1 MVSAT
6 SSERS
11 TVGAP
16 TMAERTFPRGVKAS
30 AVELV
35 GAYVV
40 LTAVWV
46 GIGLLITGP
55 LGGSGLTRMDQ
66 DIATW
71 FVDERTESLNDWANI
86 GAGLADTMVK
96 IIVTAIIALIMLAVW
111 RSLREPLM
119 VVLALVLEASVFITT
134 TWIVARNRPDVERLE
149 SSPVGS
155 SFPSGH
161 VAAAV
166 AYGAIAVVIFERTRN
181 GLIRTITVVVMVAVP
196 VIVGLSRMYQ
206 GMHYF
211 TDVVA
216 GAALGAA
223 SVAVVYFVFRPAAGQ
238 LGGAP
243 DR

>member
-1 MVSAT
+1 MVGTT
-6 SSERS
+6 SSQQVTPS
-11 TVGAP
+11 AP
-16 TMAERTFPRGVKAS
+16 TLAERTFPRGVKAT
-30 AVELV
+30 AAELL

-71 FVDERTESLNDWANI
+71 FVDQRTESLNDWANI

-96 IIVTAIIALIMLAVW
+96 IIVTAIVAVIMLALW
-111 RSLREPLM
+111 RSFREPLM
-119 VVLALVLEASVFITT
+119 VVLALVLEASAFITT

-149 SSPVGS
+149 DSPVGS

-181 GLIRTITVVVMVAVP
+181 GVIRTITVVVMVAVP
-196 VIVGLSRMYQ
+196 IIVGLSRMYQ
-206 GMHYF
+206 GMHYL

-223 SVAVVYFVFRPAAGQ
+223 SVAVVYFVFRPADGQ
-238 LGGAP
+238 LGGPP

>member
-1 MVSAT
+1 MVGALSKQRT
-6 SSERS
+6 

-16 TMAERTFPRGVKAS
+16 TLTERTFPRGVKAT
-30 AVELV
+30 AVELL

-46 GIGLLITGP
+46 GIGLLVTGP
-55 LGGSGLTRMDQ
+55 LGGSGLTRTDQ

-71 FVDERTESLNDWANI
+71 FVEQRTESLNDWANI
-86 GAGLADTMVK
+86 GAGFADTMVK
-96 IIVTAIIALIMLAVW
+96 IIVTAIIAVIMLAVW
-111 RSLREPLM
+111 RSGREPLM

-134 TWIVARNRPDVERLE
+134 TWIVNRNRPDVERLE

-216 GAALGAA
+216 GAALGAT

>member
-6 SSERS
+6 SKQRS

-16 TMAERTFPRGVKAS
+16 TMAERTFPRGVKAT

-55 LGGSGLTRMDQ
+55 LGGSALTRTDQ